1 MFILVFMLAIFCAI
15 YNLFSLNNNVQKFQ
29 MMETQI
35 KEHTLGEKIMK
46 NTRILYSLCSILGAV
61 FLLIGL
67 VATTRAGSEI
77 ALSAGQTVY
86 VPIYSHIY
94 SGLRGNPFSLAA
106 TLSIRNTDPK
116 NPITLVSVKFFDSE
130 GKLVKEYLDKPAEL
144 KAMAS
149 TRYIRAEGDTAGGS
163 GANFLVTWQSRT
175 KVNPPLIEGVMIGT
189 RSGQGISFVS
199 RGQVINE

>member
-1 MFILVFMLAIFCAI
+1 MKKHKITKWMLSASF
-15 YNLFSLNNNVQKFQ
+15 
-29 MMETQI
+29 
-35 KEHTLGEKIMK
+35 
-46 NTRILYSLCSILGAV
+46 
-61 FLLIGL
+61 FLLL
-67 VATTRAGSEI
+67 AGTPVPSSHAESGI
-77 ALSAGQTVY
+77 SLSTGQTVY

-94 SGLRGNPFSLAA
+94 SGLKGRPFSLAA

-116 NPITLVSVKFFDSE
+116 HSITLLSVKFYDSD
-130 GKLVKEYLDKPAEL
+130 GKLIKEYLDKPAEL

-149 TRYIRAEGDTAGGS
+149 TRYIITEGDTAGGS
-163 GANFLVTWQSRT
+163 GANFLVKWQSQT

>member
-1 MFILVFMLAIFCAI
+1 
-15 YNLFSLNNNVQKFQ
+15 
-29 MMETQI
+29 
-35 KEHTLGEKIMK
+35 MK
-46 NTRILYSLCSILGAV
+46 NTRNTCKFISILSAFILMAV
-61 FLLIGL
+61 F
-67 VATTRAGSEI
+67 VNTSRADSK
-77 ALSAGQTVY
+77 AMLSGGQTVY

-94 SGLRGNPFSLAA
+94 SGLKGRPFSLAA

-116 NPITLVSVKFFDSE
+116 HSITLVSVKFYDSD
-130 GKLVKEYLDKPAEL
+130 GKLVKAYLDKPAEL

-149 TRYIRAEGDTAGGS
+149 TRYILTEADTSGGS
-163 GANFLVTWQSRT
+163 GANFLVKWKSKT